1 MFVVVCC
8 YFWNARAA
16 ELSVSAGAEL
26 HAVVDDVAARDEP
39 ARWGPMPALAL
50 RGRLAF
56 AQPPVAAR
64 VALQAGRAAGWT
76 RASWQDSGEEPSF
89 EQLSTTLQTLGLQ
102 AGPEISAPMP
112 ASSLVH
118 PYLAFTGGFSWVRN
132 EVTLSEI
139 PGFSPASAERAV
151 RQVRPAVDFGLGV
164 SVQFGKNLAAD
175 VEAGYTVCD
184 VPAAMLPRQ
193 GDEPQVFRTGY
204 GLNQFR
210 IGVSVRLAKPL
221 VVGTE
226 SSTTL
231 RAAKATE
238 EAAP

>member
-1 MFVVVCC
+1 MFVVIWCW
-8 YFWNARAA
+8 FGNARAA

-26 HAVVDDVAARDEP
+26 HAVVDDAAARDEP
-39 ARWGPMPALAL
+39 ARWGPMPVLAL

-56 AQPPVAAR
+56 PQPPVAAR
-64 VALQAGRAAGWT
+64 LSVEAGRAAGWT
-76 RASWQDSGEEPSF
+76 RASWQESGEEPGS
-89 EQLSTTLQTLGLQ
+89 ERLSTTLQMLGLQ
-102 AGPEISAPMP
+102 AGPELSVPMP

-132 EVTLSEI
+132 ELALSEI
-139 PGFSPASAERAV
+139 LDFQPASAERAV
-151 RQVRPAVDFGLGV
+151 SQLRPAVGFGLGV

-231 RAAKATE
+231 RAAYATE